1 MSSRKEQRTTGQ
13 GETTEY
19 NNTTTTSTSTTSPTE
34 HNAQYRQTV
43 NRALDETRDNIRRS
57 TDEARREIPRY
68 TQAVNEYQEQ
78 TIQAAREIADNYIE
92 SQREIINSLQS
103 ACLPQIEAANK
114 MFTASVV
121 SPRHVVDNYARVV
134 SNVADNTVTA
144 TRLIN
149 NTIFANM
156 EAFKTCVQNARD
168 NVKEFS
174 RIGVNN
180 AKTFEQVS
188 RDTTTATTTKL
199 PSPIREKKQLRTC
212 SEGYE
217 QHNLTTFFIFKSFVF

>member
-1 MSSRKEQRTTGQ
+1 MPGFICDYSNINDMSSRKEERKD
-13 GETTEY
+13 E
-19 NNTTTTSTSTTSPTE
+19 TTTTTTTASSSTNSTSPTE

-92 SQREIINSLQS
+92 SQKEIINSLQL
-103 ACLPQIEAANK
+103 AWLPQIEAANK
-114 MFTASVV
+114 LFTASVV

-149 NTIFANM
+149 NSIFANM

-188 RDTTTATTTKL
+188 RDTTTARTTTAF
-199 PSPIREKKQLRTC
+199 S
-212 SEGYE
+212 
-217 QHNLTTFFIFKSFVF
+217 H

>member
-78 TIQAAREIADNYIE
+78 TIQASREMADNFIE
-92 SQREIINSLQS
+92 SQKQIINSLQS
-103 ACLPQIEAANK
+103 AWVPFAENTYGV
-114 MFTASVV
+114 FWNYWV
-121 SPRHVVDNYARVV
+121 SPRRTTELYARAV
-134 SNVADNTVTA
+134 SSVADNTIAV
-144 TRLIN
+144 TRLVN
-149 NTIFANM
+149 NTVFANM
-156 EAFKTCVQNARD
+156 EAFRTLIQRERD
-168 NVKEFS
+168 NAKEFS
-174 RIGVNN
+174 RINVNT
-180 AKTFEQVS
+180 AKTFEQTS
-188 RDTTTATTTKL
+188 RDTARNF
-199 PSPIREKKQLRTC
+199 S
-212 SEGYE
+212 S
-217 QHNLTTFFIFKSFVF
+217 

>member
-13 GETTEY
+13 AGETTEY
-19 NNTTTTSTSTTSPTE
+19 NNTITTSSSTTSPTE
-34 HNAQYRQTV
+34 HSAQYRQTV

-92 SQREIINSLQS
+92 SQKEIINSLQL
-103 ACLPQIEAANK
+103 AWLPQIEAANK
-114 MFTASVV
+114 LFTASWV

-134 SNVADNTVTA
+134 SSLADNAVTA

-149 NTIFANM
+149 NTMFANM
-156 EAFKTCVQNARD
+156 EAFKTSIQNARD
-168 NVKEFS
+168 NAREFS
-174 RIGVNN
+174 RIGVNST
-180 AKTFEQVS
+180 KTFEQVS
-188 RDTTTATTTKL
+188 RDTTTATTT
-199 PSPIREKKQLRTC
+199 
-212 SEGYE
+212 
-217 QHNLTTFFIFKSFVF
+217 TFSH

>member
-1 MSSRKEQRTTGQ
+1 MPGFICDYSNINDMSSRKEERKD
-13 GETTEY
+13 E
-19 NNTTTTSTSTTSPTE
+19 TTTTTTASSSTNSTSPTE

-114 MFTASVV
+114 LFTASVV

-188 RDTTTATTTKL
+188 RDTTTARTTT
-199 PSPIREKKQLRTC
+199 
-212 SEGYE
+212 
-217 QHNLTTFFIFKSFVF
+217 TFSH